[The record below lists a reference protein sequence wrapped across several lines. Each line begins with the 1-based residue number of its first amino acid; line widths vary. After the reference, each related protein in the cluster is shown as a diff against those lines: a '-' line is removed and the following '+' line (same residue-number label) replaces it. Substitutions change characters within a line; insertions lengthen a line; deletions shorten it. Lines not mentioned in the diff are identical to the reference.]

1 MNPPQ
6 KERPQIFRL
15 GLLTFSHLLADS
27 AGSAIPGFLPV
38 AMTYFG
44 LDLAYGVTIVSVMGI
59 ACNLLQIPLSKL
71 GGKSASPVWI
81 IAGLLLLGVTSW
93 IGYLPQTTPF
103 LLLILLILLTA
114 LGIALVHPTGLRG
127 VQALKGIPAG
137 MTTPIFMTGGFF
149 GAALSPWIAGMLV
162 ERFGLKG
169 LIFFFPLTVLIA
181 FCIGLFRIRLAMDND
196 NAAQKKGD
204 VFSPWSLTAL
214 LVIATFLNCG
224 SMAFSGLVPYMLN
237 KEVGYSLG
245 FGNMALFLF
254 GGGSS
259 AVSVLLGVLA
269 SKRRIDTLLVI
280 LLFAGIPFTL
290 LFFLL
295 SGAKWAI
302 LFALFSGTLC
312 SSVFP
317 ILVAM
322 SKTSAGR
329 VSLGLR
335 MGLMVGGTWGISCL
349 VFLLVGVSAKYYGAK
364 NVLTVVV
371 PAFYLLSAC
380 TALLTRKRDEK
391 ISEKV

>member
-1 MNPPQ
+1 MISEQN
-6 KERPQIFRL
+6 ERPQVFRL

-71 GGKSASPVWI
+71 GGKSQSPLWI
-81 IAGLLLLGVTSW
+81 IVGLLLLGVTSW

-103 LLLILLILLTA
+103 LLLLLLILLTA
-114 LGIALVHPTGLRG
+114 FGIALVHPTGLRG

-169 LIFFFPLTVLIA
+169 LIIFFPLTVLIA
-181 FCIGLFRIRLAMDND
+181 FCIGLFRIRLATDND
-196 NAAQKKGD
+196 NTVQKGE
-204 VFSPWSLTAL
+204 VFSPWSLSAL

-224 SMAFSGLVPYMLN
+224 STAFSGLVPYMLN
-237 KEVGYSLG
+237 REVGFTLG

-269 SKRRIDTLLVI
+269 SKRRVDSLLLI
-280 LLFAGIPFTL
+280 LLFAGLPFTL

-295 SGAKWAI
+295 AGAKWAI
-302 LFALFSGTLC
+302 VLALFSGTLC

-322 SKTSAGR
+322 AKTSRGR
-329 VSLGLR
+329 LSLGLT
-335 MGLMVGGTWGISCL
+335 MGLMVGGTWGISGL
-349 VFLLVGVSAKYYGAK
+349 VFLLVGITAKYFNAK
-364 NVLTVVV
+364 DVLTIVV
-371 PAFYLLSAC
+371 PAFYLFAAL
-380 TALLTRKRDEK
+380 TALFTRKREKK
-391 ISEKV
+391 IS